1 MFCPRCGERLTEG
14 NGELTCVAGKMRLS
28 QVMAKGL
35 TECFVERTREP
46 REFQFRSAIGGRWF
60 CTGCGVRMQEVEGRI
75 ACPVCDRCL
84 NEFVIGLI
92 ERHPHQIQE
101 SEDDRDTA
109 LPGSE

>member
-1 MFCPRCGERLTEG
+1 
-14 NGELTCVAGKMRLS
+14 V
-28 QVMAKGL
+28 L

-60 CTGCGVRMQEVEGRI
+60 CPGCGVRMQEVEGRI